1 MASFQYTTIGA
12 GIGAGLG
19 GLPGAIVGGL
29 LGGFLDMFNYATQQ
43 QADWTQAAA
52 DAARIQAEQTA
63 LAASLLG
70 QETALIGQR
79 AQLGIQKG
87 TIQQQ
92 LEEAQDKASAYQ
104 TFLSKIPT
112 AGEALTESTG
122 DIDFDRQYRAL
133 LGNLGNLNVLA
144 GATGNVGPGTSMA
157 LVQEAGKADV
167 GSFVGATQDL
177 TQRQLDIF
185 NTSASM
191 LTGTLTTIGQTDLE
205 LADALAELEILK
217 NTPPPT
223 IPAPST
229 TPSIADWWNDPNNW
243 LNPAHWFD

>member
-12 GIGAGLG
+12 GIGASF
-19 GLPGAIVGGL
+19 GLPGVIVGGL
-29 LGGFLDMFNYATQQ
+29 LGGFLDMFNYAAQQ
-43 QADWTQAAA
+43 QAEWTQAAA
-52 DAARIQAEQTA
+52 DAAAIQAQQTA

-70 QETALIGQR
+70 QETALIGQQ

-87 TIQQQ
+87 ITETQ
-92 LEEAQDKASAYQ
+92 LIDVQDKVSAYQ

-112 AGEALTESTG
+112 AGEALTATGTG
-122 DIDFDRQYRAL
+122 DLEFDRQYRAL

-167 GSFVGATQDL
+167 GSFVWATQDVK
-177 TQRQLDIF
+177 QRQLDVF
-185 NTSASM
+185 KASASM
-191 LTGTLTTIGQTDLE
+191 LTDTLTTIGQTEQE